1 MQKEELNNEIRK
13 FALKNALDYGKA
25 NTGAVLSKILAID
38 PALKSNIKKIS
49 ELVRKT
55 VEEINKMN
63 KSEIES
69 EFSAY
74 SQEFK
79 VREKEKEERTA
90 KPKMELEGAVIGDF
104 ASRVPPEPGGYI
116 HIGNAKQAILSA
128 EFAKIYK
135 GKVFLYF
142 DDTNPENCK
151 QEYVDAIKEDY
162 EWLGLKFDR
171 EYYASDYIE
180 KLYELIRKLISKNK
194 AYVCNCDL
202 EKMKKLRFEG
212 KACEHRKKSVS
223 QNISEFE
230 EMLSGKVENCNAI
243 LRYMGD
249 MGSVNTTMRDPV
261 LARVRNITH
270 YRLGN
275 KYKVWPTYDM
285 TTPIIDSL
293 QGITDAIRDANWN
306 ELRGELDRAILKD
319 LDLRIYRIHLE
330 GRFNIKGMLTS
341 KREIR
346 ELVKEKIVDGWDD
359 PRLVTIRA
367 LRRRGIQPVAIRDFV
382 LRFGMSITSAVV
394 VDIDMLL
401 AENRKLIDPIAKHMF
416 FVKDPV
422 KVIVRGAPKIS
433 AKLRLHPSKDFG
445 FREYTTAGTFYIS
458 GDDAAALKEGEVV
471 ALKDLLTV
479 KILSKNKMQVT
490 TEATSSEKRDKIIQW
505 VSDGNYTGCS
515 VLVPEALIDEEGN
528 VRKDSLKVEKGY
540 VENYATKLMEHEIVQ
555 FERFGYCVLD
565 NKKNMQFILTSK

>member
-1 MQKEELNNEIRK
+1 MQKEELNKEIRK
-13 FALKNALDYGKA
+13 FTLKNAIDYGKA
-25 NTGAVLSKILAID
+25 NAGAVLSKMLAVD
-38 PALKSNIKKIS
+38 PALRSEIKRIS

-55 VEEINKMN
+55 VEEINMMG

-79 VREKEKEERTA
+79 AREKEKEERTA
-90 KPKMELEGAVIGDF
+90 KPKMELEGAVVGDF
-104 ASRVPPEPGGYI
+104 ATRVPPEPGGYI
-116 HIGNAKQAILSA
+116 QIGNAKQAILAA

-135 GKVFLYF
+135 GKIFLYL

-171 EYYASDYIE
+171 EYYASAHIE
-180 KLYELIRKLISKNK
+180 KIYELIRKLISKGK

-212 KACEHRKKSVS
+212 KECEHRKKSVS
-223 QNISEFE
+223 QNMSEFE
-230 EMLSGKVENCNAI
+230 EMLSGKVENGNAT
-243 LRYMGD
+243 LRYKGD
-249 MGSVNTTMRDPV
+249 MESLNTTMRDPV

-275 KYKVWPTYDM
+275 KYKVWPMYDM

-293 QGITDAIRDANWN
+293 EGVTDAIRDTNWN
-306 ELRGELDRAILKD
+306 ELRGELDKAILKD
-319 LDLRIYRIHLE
+319 LGLRVYRIHLE
-330 GRFNIKGMLTS
+330 GRFKIKGMPTS

-346 ELVKEKIVDGWDD
+346 ELVNEKIVEGWDD

-367 LRRRGIQPVAIRDFV
+367 LKRRGIQPAAIRDFV

-394 VDIDMLL
+394 VDVNMLL
-401 AENRKLIDPIAKHMF
+401 AENKKLIDPIAKHLF

-422 KVIVRGAPKIS
+422 KIVVRGAQKTS

-445 FREYTTAGTFYIS
+445 FREYATAGTFYIS
-458 GDDAAALKEGEVV
+458 GDDAAALVKGEVV

-479 KILSKNKMQVT
+479 KILSKSKMQVT
-490 TEATSSEKRDKIIQW
+490 AEVASSEKRDKIIQW
-505 VSDGNYTGCS
+505 VSDGNYAECS
-515 VLVPEALIDEEGN
+515 VLVPEALIDEEGD
-528 VRKDSLKVEKGY
+528 VRKDSLKIEKGY
-540 VENYATKLMEHEIVQ
+540 VEDYATELMEHEIVQ

-565 NKKNMQFILTSK
+565 SKKNMQFILTSK